1 MINLTAIAEK
11 EELMDSYIARCDSV
25 KEYSEAMKLQDEIVG
40 VFGNEISHITASL
53 DRGSYDGSGCF
64 SPIDYCGNIKL
75 LRAKLVNHKINIKQG
90 NTFVNDD
97 SGKGSKNGQASV
109 VVQQYNN
116 QSMSSNVSISIT
128 LEQTIENINQLP
140 ESALSAD
147 DKELLA
153 GKLAQISVEKE
164 PESRW
169 EKAKGALKWIAEK
182 GIEVGIA
189 ALPYIVEVLK
199 R

>member
-11 EELMDSYIARCDSV
+11 EKLIDSYIARCDNTTDRM
-25 KEYSEAMKLQDEIVG
+25 EASKLQEEIIG
-40 VFGNEISHITASL
+40 VFGNEIPNIRASL
-53 DRGSYDGSGCF
+53 DRGSYGVGSF
-64 SPIDYCGNIKL
+64 VPVDYCGNIKL
-75 LRAKLVNHKINIKQG
+75 LKAKLVNHKINIKQG
-90 NTFVNDD
+90 NTFVNND
-97 SGKGSKNGQASV
+97 SSKGSKNGQASV

-116 QSMSSNVSISIT
+116 QSMSSNVSVSIT

-140 ESALSAD
+140 ESALSSD

-169 EKAKGALKWIAEK
+169 EKAKGALKWIADK

-189 ALPYIVEVLK
+189 ALPYIVQALTK
-199 R
+199 

>member
-11 EELMDSYIARCDSV
+11 EELIDSYIARCDSV
-25 KEYSEAMKLQDEIVG
+25 NGSFEAKKLQEEIIG
-40 VFGNEISHITASL
+40 VFGNEISNI
-53 DRGSYDGSGCF
+53 RGSLNKGFNAIGTPYDST
-64 SPIDYCGNIKL
+64 DYCGNIKL
-75 LRAKLVNHKINIKQG
+75 LRAKLVNHRINIKQG
-90 NTFVNDD
+90 SAFVNDN
-97 SGKGSKNGQASV
+97 SGKEAKNGQASV

-116 QSMSSNVSISIT
+116 QSMSSNVSVSIS

-189 ALPYIVEVLK
+189 ALPYIVQSLTK
-199 R
+199 

>member
-11 EELMDSYIARCDSV
+11 EKLIDSYIARCDNTIDRM
-25 KEYSEAMKLQDEIVG
+25 EASKLQEEIIG
-40 VFGNEISHITASL
+40 VFGNEIQNIRASL
-53 DRGSYDGSGCF
+53 DRGSYGVGNF
-64 SPIDYCGNIKL
+64 VPVDYCGNIKL
-75 LRAKLVNHKINIKQG
+75 LKAKLVNHKINIKQG

-116 QSMSSNVSISIT
+116 QSMSSNVSVSIT

-140 ESALSAD
+140 ESALSSD

-153 GKLAQISVEKE
+153 GKLAQISVDKE

-169 EKAKGALKWIAEK
+169 EKAKGALKWIADK
-182 GIEVGIA
+182 SVEVGIA
-189 ALPYIVEVLK
+189 ALPYIVEALK
-199 R
+199 K

>member
-1 MINLTAIAEK
+1 MINLTAITEK
-11 EELMDSYIARCDSV
+11 EKLIDSYIARCDGTTDRL
-25 KEYSEAMKLQDEIVG
+25 EANKLQDEIIG
-40 VFGNEISHITASL
+40 VFGNEIPNIGVSL
-53 DRGSYDGSGCF
+53 DRGSYGVGKF
-64 SPIDYCGNIKL
+64 VPVDYCGNIKL
-75 LRAKLVNHKINIKQG
+75 LKAKLVNHKINIKQG
-90 NTFVNDD
+90 NTFVNND
-97 SGKGSKNGQASV
+97 SGKGAKNGQASV

-116 QSMSSNVSISIT
+116 QSMSSNVSVSIT

-140 ESALSAD
+140 ESALSSD

-189 ALPYIVEVLK
+189 ALPYIVEALK
-199 R
+199 K